1 MLNFVYHT
9 QLKIEKAE
17 ALLNSGPEGK
27 SKLHAEQLQNLERK
41 NEVSTTIRMFEEV
54 LQSMTVIEA
63 EV

>member
-1 MLNFVYHT
+1 MLNYVYLT

-27 SKLHAEQLQNLERK
+27 LKLHAEQLQNLERK